1 MRAFCLATGP
11 VTNRGTGN
19 TDSSGK
25 KEPPVKRLM
34 LVLALLCLSL
44 TPISAQ
50 TFFLGIPESANA
62 WSYIPQIVDGSGWR
76 TTVTIANPNTE
87 PVTGAVWFRGDD
99 GEHLYLDFD
108 NQDGYWS
115 AVGFEIPR
123 FGMLEYTSRDTSPVT
138 QVGWATIYA
147 SNLVQVT
154 ATYSSMDEAGN
165 VLYSVSVPASLPAPQ
180 YFSAATPD
188 LGVAVANIYN
198 SEQVVRVVAL
208 QKDTDGLFFTGSV
221 HLPSFGHSAKL
232 LSEIIPDLPGDFT
245 GSVLIQASKGYV
257 SALTLRGEGGVY
269 SSLPSGT
276 AARPASHR
284 HVIEN
289 VFRSLVNN
297 GSVRANIPNFEDI
310 ELTVT
315 SEMEISAYATRDG
328 VEISLALAELLA
340 DSESELAFAI
350 GHELG
355 HVYQFRTGKQD
366 FSRNPE
372 LDADAW
378 GVFFAFS
385 SDYDPYA
392 GAGTLAKLE
401 MVSGRADLNSQ
412 YLQEITSVYLSFNT
426 RLDHIY
432 DTIQDFCDAG
442 ESACEDFHNIFH
454 PHIPGRR

>member
-11 VTNRGTGN
+11 VTNPEHR
-19 TDSSGK
+19 K
-25 KEPPVKRLM
+25 HVFPWQKEASVKRLM
-34 LVLALLCLSL
+34 LVFALLSLSA
-44 TPISAQ
+44 PVSAQ

-62 WSYIPQIVDGSGWR
+62 WSYIPQIVDGGGWR
-76 TTVTIANPNTE
+76 TTITIANPNTQ
-87 PVTGAVWFRGDD
+87 PVTGTIWFRGDD
-99 GEHLYLDFD
+99 GEYFYLDFD
-108 NQDGYWS
+108 DRSGYW
-115 AVGFEIPR
+115 AGIKFEIPR
-123 FGMLEYTSRDTSPVT
+123 FGMLEYTSRGTSRVP
-138 QVGWATIYA
+138 QVGWATVYA

-165 VLYSVSVPASLPAPQ
+165 VRYSVSVPASLPAPQ
-180 YFSAATPD
+180 YFSAATPG

-198 SEQVVRVVAL
+198 SEQVVQVVAL

-221 HLPSFGHSAKL
+221 RLPSLGHSAKL

-289 VFRSLVNN
+289 VFRSLVSND
-297 GSVRANIPNFEDI
+297 SVRANIPNSNDI

-315 SEMEISAYATRDG
+315 SDMEISAYGTRNG
-328 VEISLALAELLA
+328 VEISLALAELLG
-340 DSESELAFAI
+340 DSGSELAFAI

-378 GVFFAFS
+378 GLFFAFS

-392 GAGTLAKLE
+392 GAGVLSKLE
-401 MVSGRADLNSQ
+401 MVSGRSDLNSQ
-412 YLQEITSVYLSFNT
+412 YLQEITGVYPSLNT

-432 DTIQDFCDAG
+432 DTIQEFCDAG
-442 ESACEDFHNIFH
+442 EEACEDFRNIFH
-454 PHIPGRR
+454 PHFPGRGP